1 MLFKAFFYLLVVL
14 FSQSINCF
22 NNGPNGTVEKRILV
36 TGNHNEIRI
45 VDSREEINRLQDH
58 VKKLEKSSEKTATK
72 LLALKK
78 MNVTINYLKAQIHN
92 FSGYG
97 RIIKS
102 LQDQVNRLMM
112 TSKFNYMTSNL
123 FCVENDFLKNK

>member
-14 FSQSINCF
+14 CSKSADCF
-22 NNGPNGTVEKRILV
+22 KSGPNGTVEKRVVV

-45 VDSREEINRLQDH
+45 VDSREEINRLQDY
-58 VKKLEKSSEKTATK
+58 VKKLQKSSEKTAI
-72 LLALKK
+72 ALKK

-112 TSKFNYMTSNL
+112 ATNPLSKYNF
-123 FCVENDFLKNK
+123 